1 MPHFTTLCISTRTY
15 EAECDLI
22 EQVVRRY
29 GSGKFVSVLDLGCG
43 TGGHS
48 LPLSQRGYAVTG
60 VDLSEP
66 MLAQAR
72 LKAND
77 VNFVQGD
84 VRELDLGRR
93 YDVVLMM
100 FAVLGYQT
108 SDEDLERA
116 LGTVARHLDRGGL
129 FIGDVW
135 YGPAVVAIR
144 PSERSKVIKM
154 ADGELTRLATP
165 SLDPIYNLCTVE
177 YKLVDGAGVVVGEE
191 QHTMRYF

>member
-1 MPHFTTLCISTRTY
+1 
-15 EAECDLI
+15 
-22 EQVVRRY
+22 
-29 GSGKFVSVLDLGCG
+29 
-43 TGGHS
+43 
-48 LPLSQRGYAVTG
+48 
-60 VDLSEP
+60 

-72 LKAND
+72 LKATE
-77 VNFVQGD
+77 VNFVRGD

-129 FIGDVW
+129 FVGDVW
-135 YGPAVVAIR
+135 YGPAVVAIQ
-144 PSERSKVIKM
+144 PSERSKVVKM

-165 SLDPIYNLCTVE
+165 RLDPIYNLCTVD

-191 QHTMRYF
+191 QHTMRYFFIEELARWFSKVGLELRAMHSFPDIDSDLTSSTWSALFCASAS